1 MMVVH
6 KNPLVL
12 GLDIATTLGWSRG
25 HVNDTAPSCGSVRFG
40 KTRTPAAEIFGNA
53 IRWAEAYIGSV
64 KPDILVLEALLPPEA
79 MEGHTSRGV
88 RDRLCGLH
96 GIMLG
101 IAHNAGVGE
110 IVTASVS
117 DVRAHFISER
127 GLKRAQAKKA
137 VMDKCQ
143 SLGWTVEDDNQGDAA
158 ATWSYAC
165 ALIDPKLALR
175 GSPLFN
181 RIVSVI

>member
-1 MMVVH
+1 MTH
-6 KNPLVL
+6 NNPLVL
-12 GLDIATTLGWSRG
+12 GLDIATSLGWARG
-25 HVNDTAPSCGSVRFG
+25 RVDDPAPACGTIRFG
-40 KTRTPAAEIFGNA
+40 NVRTSAPEIFGNA
-53 IRWAEAYIGSV
+53 VRWAEAYIGEL
-64 KPDILVLEALLPPEA
+64 KPDILVVEALLPPEA
-79 MEGHTSRGV
+79 MLGETSRAV

-96 GIMLG
+96 SIMLG

-117 DVRAHFISER
+117 DVRNHFISQR
-127 GLKRAQAKKA
+127 NLKRAQAKAA
-137 VMDKCQ
+137 VMAKCEV
-143 SLGWTVEDDNQGDAA
+143 LGWSVKDDNQGDAA

-181 RIVSVI
+181 RIASIW